1 MKEMTEEANIFTL
14 YSDNKPFYIGKTTVT
29 KDGKIKMTYLGT
41 YYANRKLNQKVKAAK
56 NFKIRVVART
66 SNEAKEWFNEKL
78 RKHQSYLEKKYK
90 LINSKN
96 VFGLN
101 GYGYWTGKKRD
112 KHTLKRLEES
122 KFKPIAQFTRDGKFV
137 REWPS
142 AKHAAK
148 HYRVYRLENGSGGS
162 VIHDAL
168 LSKSRVWRDW
178 VWYKISELKEI
189 YNGVVPQQLHKLE
202 YEVPTSRIKTLIVKY
217 NDKNKV
223 VDFYYTADTAAK
235 TVGTTAYFL
244 KQNLNTG
251 NKFNGYIWK
260 THELRGNKRI
270 TQEV

>member
-1 MKEMTEEANIFTL
+1 MKQITEEANIFTL
-14 YSDNKPFYIGKTTVT
+14 YSDGKPFYIGKTTVM
-29 KDGKIKMTYLGT
+29 KDGKVHMSYLGT
-41 YYANRKLNQKVKAAK
+41 YHQNQRLKKKVKAAK
-56 NFKIRVVART
+56 NFKVKVLART
-66 SNEAKEWFNEKL
+66 SNESKVWFNEKL
-78 RKHQSYLEKKYK
+78 RKHQSYLEQKYK
-90 LINSKN
+90 LVNSKN

-148 HYRVYRLENGSGGS
+148 HYRIYNVVDGSGAS
-162 VIHDAL
+162 PIHDSL

-189 YNGVVPQQLHKLE
+189 YNGSIPQQLHKLE
-202 YEVPTSRIKTLIVKY
+202 YDVPSKRIKTLIVKY
-217 NDKNKV
+217 NNRNKV
-223 VDFYYTADTAAK
+223 VDFYYTAEIAAK

-260 THELRGNKRI
+260 TDELHGNRRI